1 MIISQR
7 NLHFYPYIFSHYQNI
22 ANMGCVTMPDDAY
35 INSVNLNQQTNF
47 PYLVLD
53 VVNDQSTPRNPG
65 FQVMHW
71 HEDLQFI
78 LVLAGEIEVVTLAS
92 CLRLRQGEGVFI
104 NKNIVHLVRKVGPCH
119 YNSFIFP
126 DRLLKFYPGSPAGP
140 IVEQITGQTALPLC
154 ALRDT
159 PANREV
165 LRALYQLSQ
174 LEQQK
179 TALYPYAVLTALCQ
193 LWLAFLQHSAPPEKP
208 LPHTVSEERTA
219 AFLQYIDAH
228 FGEDVTLADLA
239 ASASVSKSECL
250 RCFKTVLHTTPY
262 QYLLEVRLSRAA
274 ELLRTTDAPVSTI
287 AAECGF
293 GHLSHFGK
301 CFKEKTGLSP
311 TAYRKQAGAL

>member
-1 MIISQR
+1 
-7 NLHFYPYIFSHYQNI
+7 
-22 ANMGCVTMPDDAY
+22 MPDDAY
-35 INSVNLNQQTNF
+35 INSVNLNQETNF

-53 VVNDQSTPRNPG
+53 VVNDQSIPRNPG

-104 NKNIVHLVRKVGPCH
+104 NKNVVHLVRKVGVCH

-126 DRLLKFYPGSPAGP
+126 DRLLKFYPGSPAEP
-140 IVEQITGQTALPLC
+140 IVEQIAGRAELPVRV
-154 ALRDT
+154 LRDT
-159 PANREV
+159 AENQEV
-165 LRALYQLSQ
+165 LQRMQRLSA
-174 LEQQK
+174 LEQEK
-179 TALYPYAVLTALCQ
+179 TAMYPYAVLTALCQ
-193 LWLAFLQHSAPPEKP
+193 LWLDFSKHCALPEKA
-208 LPHTVSEERTA
+208 PHRSISEERTSR
-219 AFLQYIDAH
+219 FLQYIARH

-239 ASASVSKSECL
+239 ASVNVSKSECL

-262 QYLLEVRLSRAA
+262 QYLMEVRLAKAA
-274 ELLRTTDAPVSTI
+274 ERLRTTDTPVSTI

-293 GHLSHFGK
+293 SHLSHFGK

-311 TAYRKQAGAL
+311 TSYRKQAAPSYNI